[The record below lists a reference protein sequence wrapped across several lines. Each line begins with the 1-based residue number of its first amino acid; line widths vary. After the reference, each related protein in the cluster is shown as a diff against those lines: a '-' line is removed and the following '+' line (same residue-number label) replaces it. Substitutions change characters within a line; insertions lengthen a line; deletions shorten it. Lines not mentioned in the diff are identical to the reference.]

1 MKIKRLSDNGSKT
14 ISKANKLQIYNGKK
28 KEKHIGYGLKRLGIK
43 FTDKKVRFIPSD
55 IPGMVIGMNVDYHLS
70 DLDIHIEGTSSTA
83 DTKECKTVVQAKST
97 KEKCPNSKF
106 VVFVVSQP
114 RGKAS
119 HINNLNSCPYIDKV
133 ITIWQ
138 DEWKYVK
145 ELRRLID
152 DKLKSLIEEYNQ
164 LALQF

>member
-1 MKIKRLSDNGSKT
+1 MNIKRLSDNGSKT
-14 ISKANKLQIYNGKK
+14 IIKANKLKSHLGRK
-28 KEKHIGYGLKRLGIK
+28 KEKHIGYGLKRSGIK
-43 FTDKKVRFIPSD
+43 FTEKKVRFIPSE

-70 DLDIHIEGTSSTA
+70 DLDIHIEGTSSIA
-83 DTKECKTVVQAKST
+83 DTKECKIVVQAKST

-106 VVFVVSQP
+106 VAFLVSQP
-114 RGKAS
+114 RSKAS

-152 DKLKSLIEEYNQ
+152 DKLKSLTEEYNQ
-164 LALQF
+164 LGLQF